1 MRTQKGSKLYA
12 PTAGQTG
19 KAHTINLYRNLFCR
33 IRIYLYLRHEQH
45 TPNILFKMSNQKIIN
60 SRMVYN
66 TKTKTNFYTNT
77 QKSKKYTEKT
87 GTHTATQTNWNTEE
101 KKSTARWMFI
111 VEMKSDYNLFM
122 AQYLSSYRTNI
133 RGKGIVQRCLM
144 FLCAHGHHQTKQNLL

>member
-1 MRTQKGSKLYA
+1 MYKKN
-12 PTAGQTG
+12 
-19 KAHTINLYRNLFCR
+19 AHA
-33 IRIYLYLRHEQH
+33 H
-45 TPNILFKMSNQKIIN
+45 S
-60 SRMVYN
+60 
-66 TKTKTNFYTNT
+66 
-77 QKSKKYTEKT
+77 
-87 GTHTATQTNWNTEE
+87 QTNEMKYRR